1 MLLAA
6 MSENHACGLASRA
19 ELLRVLAGAQEAGGY
34 DSVATG
40 RSSRVILLRHV
51 DIFLRYRPWITPGVI
66 LDWGCRHAPDAA
78 LIRATECSSDTGP
91 PDLDPS
97 VGRASSPSPD
107 PKHLKETGKMPVPPR
122 EGAQS
127 TLHGCDKGETRHA
140 EAHARIGLTYRPLT
154 HPSELPYDDA
164 TFDTIIASGVLEHA
178 PDDDASLREL
188 HRVLRPGGRLIITF
202 LPNRLS
208 YTEFL
213 SRRVRA
219 MHHRRLYTPGALRQ
233 QLLHRGFYPLKIARH
248 QMLPSM
254 AAKGHRFGKM
264 LTKLAEHAYTLN
276 RPAEAIP
283 VVNRLA
289 SNLWAVAE
297 KREMM

>member
-1 MLLAA
+1 MSADLRNQLYDILAA
-6 MSENHACGLASRA
+6 
-19 ELLRVLAGAQEAGGY
+19 AQEGEGY

-51 DIFLRYRPWITPGVI
+51 DIFLRYRQWITPGVI

-78 LIRATECSSDTGP
+78 LIRAN
-91 PDLDPS
+91 
-97 VGRASSPSPD
+97 
-107 PKHLKETGKMPVPPR
+107 
-122 EGAQS
+122 EGGDRCD
-127 TLHGCDKGETRHA
+127 LHGCDVGATQSDA
-140 EAHARIGLTYRPLT
+140 AHKRIGLTYRPLE
-154 HPSELPYDDA
+154 HPSSLPYDDA
-164 TFDTIIASGVLEHA
+164 TFDTVIASGVLEHV

-213 SRRVRA
+213 SRRLGA
-219 MHHRRLYTPGALRQ
+219 IHHRRLYAPREFKR
-233 QLLHRGFYPLKIARH
+233 QLLHRGFNPLKIGRH
-248 QMLPSM
+248 QMLPSL

-264 LTKLAEHAYTLN
+264 LTKATEHAYALN
-276 RPAEAIP
+276 RPAEHIP
-283 VVNRLA
+283 VLRSLA